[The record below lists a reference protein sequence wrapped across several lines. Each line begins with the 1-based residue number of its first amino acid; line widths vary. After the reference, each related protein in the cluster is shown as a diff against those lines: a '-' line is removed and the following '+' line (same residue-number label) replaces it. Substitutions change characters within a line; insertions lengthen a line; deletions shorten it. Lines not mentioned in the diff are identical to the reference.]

1 MCGADAAVA
10 LSASEFLAP
19 RPPIQDTVDATPAEV
34 IGGVSW
40 GATPRSLLCPR
51 RSPVVC
57 EHPPAMGPP
66 KEGGQLWAGSSAQI
80 LRGQELIEF
89 VCPSSMMCRS
99 TLKI

>member
-51 RSPVVC
+51 RSPIVC

-66 KEGGQLWAGSSAQI
+66 KEGGQSGRAGRPKFS
-80 LRGQELIEF
+80 GG
-89 VCPSSMMCRS
+89 RS
-99 TLKI
+99 